1 MSKWKKDV
9 EERLKEVEQQINGY
23 NMWLGRIDGIREM
36 RTILRMLLD
45 YFNLEVVDTPAETKL
60 QQRKKDAEKKSK

>member
-9 EERLKEVEQQINGY
+9 EERLKEVEQQTNGY
-23 NMWLGRIDGIREM
+23 DMWMGRIDGIREM

-45 YFNLEVVDTPAETKL
+45 YFNLEVVKTPAETKL
-60 QQRKKDAEKKSK
+60 QPRGRRR